1 MRYSRI
7 AFIILGIGSFF
18 VNGRGLYGEPNTIN
32 TQFTIRDSVSQA
44 SIPLVR
50 VTVEQ
55 FKQTFVTRKSAFY
68 LPLDPGT
75 YGFVL
80 ESDGYKTLKRTVD
93 VSAQDYTFT
102 LDMVSNADRM
112 KIKEN
117 DSILYHNLDI
127 FKNALQAGDL
137 ALADLYLSAV
147 KSYAQNRVTVYDSA
161 RAIYENAKKIWTD
174 SLFWLARENEGSKK
188 YTEAR
193 YYYNRLFSYDSLLA
207 EARAGIQRVDS
218 LVSAAALPKE
228 VMKLTPEEIAKLFQ
242 DGCAKF
248 VANDYAAAKRIFQKI
263 LASDPKHEK
272 AKDYLRRTEARLKA
286 IGQ

>member
-102 LDMVSNADRM
+102 W
-112 KIKEN
+112 
-117 DSILYHNLDI
+117 
-127 FKNALQAGDL
+127 
-137 ALADLYLSAV
+137 
-147 KSYAQNRVTVYDSA
+147 
-161 RAIYENAKKIWTD
+161 IWFPT
-174 SLFWLARENEGSKK
+174 
-188 YTEAR
+188 
-193 YYYNRLFSYDSLLA
+193 
-207 EARAGIQRVDS
+207 
-218 LVSAAALPKE
+218 
-228 VMKLTPEEIAKLFQ
+228 
-242 DGCAKF
+242 
-248 VANDYAAAKRIFQKI
+248 
-263 LASDPKHEK
+263 
-272 AKDYLRRTEARLKA
+272 RTA
-286 IGQ
+286 